1 MSKITLAI
9 RFSDSTISTFKVD
22 KFLEFAPFSNLFNF
36 LDDNV
41 LKEYMV
47 NNNYPLYKSATTLI
61 EHQDYDNERAFLA
74 PYTYGI
80 VFIDFINKQ
89 VHNYNDYSG
98 FSEVYAM
105 SIRQS
110 MNLIFLRLFR
120 TLDVDIAD
128 LDSVDYDFYE
138 EAVYDSLGK
147 NGYSEQKIFQ
157 TLNPE
162 HAYMFNFYQAFKK
175 DISIYYL
182 KENEMGL
189 SERVYIEA
197 STPSQL
203 FKQISEMRDMTIVG
217 MDILGWSFF
226 SGLSEDAETTL
237 LPLLKKEIKLSED
250 ELAFWKEQTYI
261 NY

>member
-9 RFSDSTISTFKVD
+9 RFSDSTISTFTVHKSY
-22 KFLEFAPFSNLFNF
+22 EFNLFSNIFYLIDENA
-36 LDDNV
+36 

-47 NNNYPLYKSATTLI
+47 NNNYPLYKSAATLL
-61 EHQDYDNERAFLA
+61 EHQDYGNDLAFLA

-89 VHNYNDYSG
+89 VHDYNDYSG
-98 FSEVYAM
+98 FSEVCACN
-105 SIRQS
+105 IRQG

-128 LDSVDYDFYE
+128 LDYVDYDFYE

-147 NGYSEQKIFQ
+147 NGFSEQKIFQ

-182 KENEMGL
+182 KENETGL

-203 FKQISEMRDMTIVG
+203 FKKISEMRDFTIVG
-217 MDILGWSFF
+217 MDIPGWSFF
-226 SGLSEDAETTL
+226 SGSSEDAETKL
-237 LPLLKKEIKLSED
+237 LPLLKKEITLSED
-250 ELAFWKEQTYI
+250 ELTFWKEQNYI
-261 NY
+261 N